1 MAVAAAAAAAAGSSV
16 LKFFRRCVPCVKEM
30 TSDEEDGS
38 YIATNANVTCNIV
51 CCRADNRGPGD
62 SDEYFKTVVAR
73 AEPSSSCKPICSAVE
88 DVRARPLFDEVFANM
103 EFRKKIEKEML
114 ELETRVK
121 KLERKTRCQADMET
135 TFTKEMSV
143 LREHVD
149 RKVKQWAFVEE
160 DIQDLEKKFE
170 IFHSGMEI
178 LTSLVQRFEENASD
192 IISSIVEEILSESE
206 LVPNG
211 NDDDDDDDDD
221 DDGGGKSDTEG
232 DWDGCS
238 STNKTVTGVVQLVL
252 PSEERVKKELERQKS
267 VEKVDEPDME
277 WDGVDYPVSP
287 SQADVCGETSI
298 KNGDTVPVVQS
309 SDAVMFTQV
318 KRPVKSWKKLFKGKK
333 EKDEAQ

>member
-1 MAVAAAAAAAAGSSV
+1 MNI
-16 LKFFRRCVPCVKEM
+16 LKRLSQERNHHHLV
-30 TSDEEDGS
+30 
-38 YIATNANVTCNIV
+38 NL
-51 CCRADNRGPGD
+51 
-62 SDEYFKTVVAR
+62 
-73 AEPSSSCKPICSAVE
+73 SAVRLKKKMASFPKKQKKE
-88 DVRARPLFDEVFANM
+88 DRPFDVRARPLFDEVFANM

-318 KRPVKSWKKLFKGKK
+318 KRPEKSWKKLFKGKK

>member
-1 MAVAAAAAAAAGSSV
+1 M
-16 LKFFRRCVPCVKEM
+16 
-30 TSDEEDGS
+30 
-38 YIATNANVTCNIV
+38 
-51 CCRADNRGPGD
+51 
-62 SDEYFKTVVAR
+62 
-73 AEPSSSCKPICSAVE
+73 
-88 DVRARPLFDEVFANM
+88 FDEVFANM

-221 DDGGGKSDTEG
+221 DGGGKSDTEG